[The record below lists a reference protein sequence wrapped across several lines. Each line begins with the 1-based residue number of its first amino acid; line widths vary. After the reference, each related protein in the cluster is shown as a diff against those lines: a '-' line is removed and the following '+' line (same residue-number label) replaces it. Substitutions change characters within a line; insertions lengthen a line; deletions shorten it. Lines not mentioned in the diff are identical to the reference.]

1 MDASALKRTWMR
13 DETKC
18 MACFLWFT
26 DCFSFLFLSFFLSF
40 FLAAICVRH
49 FEIWI
54 ALCNASHRI
63 VRCTRS
69 SSFFF
74 FFTFWRRHFLLE
86 EKRISEK
93 YLETS
98 DEDKSGSSFVFACII
113 VVWVGSGG
121 GGGGGLS
128 FDTHAS
134 VHGQASIHAFIVG
147 LALWVRSAYTWHCR
161 VALCCITQIN
171 RAPCWILFFFSSSIL
186 FFFVP
191 LFIIISN
198 SCRSPSFSLPP
209 SVVRPLIPCGISL
222 IKKPSSKFHLVGF
235 ISISI
240 CFCFGCLVLLSF
252 YCVGHSA
259 VQPFEPASNPPMAF
273 FLLLLFYSSS
283 DLRSLSSTV
292 FISVFK
298 LCAWKMRMRCL
309 CHSSRS
315 PRPTAND
322 QGVRVCLALALA
334 LLSFSACSLA
344 HSLTRSPKFE

>member
-40 FLAAICVRH
+40 FLASICVRH

-54 ALCNASHRI
+54 ALRNASHRI

-74 FFTFWRRHFLLE
+74 FFTIWRRHYLLE

-171 RAPCWILFFFSSSIL
+171 RAPCWILFFF
-186 FFFVP
+186 VP

-259 VQPFEPASNPPMAF
+259 VQPFEPASNPPWRF
-273 FLLLLFYSSS
+273 FFFFFFTRPQTWDRCSQLYLFLFSSYAHERWGWDVS
-283 DLRSLSSTV
+283 VTV
-292 FISVFK
+292 
-298 LCAWKMRMRCL
+298 
-309 CHSSRS
+309 
-315 PRPTAND
+315 
-322 QGVRVCLALALA
+322 QE
-334 LLSFSACSLA
+334 A
-344 HSLTRSPKFE
+344 HD